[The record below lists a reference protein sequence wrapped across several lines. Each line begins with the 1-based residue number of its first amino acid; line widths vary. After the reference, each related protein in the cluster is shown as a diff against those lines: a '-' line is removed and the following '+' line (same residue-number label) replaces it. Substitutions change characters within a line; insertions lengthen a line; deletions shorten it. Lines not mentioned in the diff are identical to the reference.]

1 MHEQSSKTS
10 KEMGCSVQGKINR
23 PGQFRIGRQG
33 QRVHKYWKVVFIL
46 GGSWLIIPFLQGK
59 SRGYE
64 KISKSRMRG
73 FLTWYEI
80 LERVFTKT
88 QIAAMMKAVRSPE
101 DDTTGSSR
109 TPLIPIGVAII
120 TVLMV
125 PVFLYS
131 IGPEGPLKV
140 GDVVFTTDR
149 HRVKFLDSNIPQIQG
164 YQDFCILESR
174 VQLVVQ
180 AIDTMSG
187 SPMVAEPIGIE
198 KIEVPYCPPRTS
210 VLLQPYQAT
219 LKADIWGGLRDT
231 LSNLVS
237 GR

>member
-1 MHEQSSKTS
+1 MKTA
-10 KEMGCSVQGKINR
+10 
-23 PGQFRIGRQG
+23 
-33 QRVHKYWKVVFIL
+33 H
-46 GGSWLIIPFLQGK
+46 
-59 SRGYE
+59 
-64 KISKSRMRG
+64 
-73 FLTWYEI
+73 
-80 LERVFTKT
+80 
-88 QIAAMMKAVRSPE
+88 SPE
-101 DDTTGSSR
+101 DETSGSSR
-109 TPLIPIGVAII
+109 TPLIPIGLAMIV
-120 TVLMV
+120 VLMV

-180 AIDTMSG
+180 AIDAMSG
-187 SPMVAEPIGIE
+187 SSMVAEPIGVEEID
-198 KIEVPYCPPRTS
+198 VPYCPPRTS
-210 VLLQPYQAT
+210 VLLQPNQVT

-231 LSNLVS
+231 LLNLVS